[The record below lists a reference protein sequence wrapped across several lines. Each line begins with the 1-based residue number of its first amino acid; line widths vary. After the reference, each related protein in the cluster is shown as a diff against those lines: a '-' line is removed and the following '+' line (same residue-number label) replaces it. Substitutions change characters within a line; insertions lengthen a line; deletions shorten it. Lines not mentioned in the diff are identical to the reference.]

1 LKEIFEYLDTFE
13 LLKSKDCKKTLSKN
27 DIGSFIPKFLNK
39 GVNQEELNLIFS
51 IFEEDK
57 EASANA
63 REFHHMM
70 HAFD

>member
-1 LKEIFEYLDTFE
+1 MKEIFDYLDTFE
-13 LLKSKDCKKTLSKN
+13 LLKSKDHKKALSKN
-27 DIGSFIPKFLNK
+27 DIGNFIPKFLNK
-39 GVNQEELNLIFS
+39 GVNQEELELIFS

-57 EASANA
+57 EALASA